1 MNALERKEHVYL
13 TESIL
18 KTLKQNRI
26 ITLFDF
32 LQEEA
37 EKLSTLTKL
46 TLPQVLEIRQEIFK
60 KHSAHLINGA
70 TLFIN
75 SLTCKKYIPTHITS
89 LDEVLGGGIPVGLI
103 TEVCGLA
110 GCGKSQLCMQ
120 LAINSVKESDDS
132 VLYVDTKGDFSAV
145 RIQKILDANGVSYKD
160 MALIMLKIR
169 VVHIW
174 NMEDLITLLENIKN
188 GILKIEKLSLII
200 VDSLPCLMLQHFGDE
215 NKIGLTFLN
224 RVVNNSR
231 YISKEFQTGFIYVN
245 IQTRW
250 IDQDVSEPEEIE
262 SSCTVKDITYNE
274 KRNRC
279 LGKYWQTIPALLLVI
294 EKCSDYDIENNYENC
309 VMIKVIVT
317 RHTNPLLAEN
327 CTLKLNALGVT

>member
-1 MNALERKEHVYL
+1 MTCILHPMNKQWHQNEDLREHVYF

-26 ITLFDF
+26 YTVFDF

-46 TLPQVLEIRQEIFK
+46 TLPQILEIRQEIFK
-60 KHSAHLINGA
+60 KHSANLISGT

-75 SLTCKKYIPTHITS
+75 SLTCKKFIPTHIPS
-89 LDEVLGGGIPVGLI
+89 LDETLGGGIP
-103 TEVCGLA
+103 
-110 GCGKSQLCMQ
+110 
-120 LAINSVKESDDS
+120 
-132 VLYVDTKGDFSAV
+132 
-145 RIQKILDANGVSYKD
+145 D
-160 MALIMLKIR
+160 MAVIMLKIR
-169 VVHIW
+169 VVRIW
-174 NMEDLITLLENIKN
+174 SMDDLIILLENIKS
-188 GILKIEKLSLII
+188 GVLKIENLSLII
-200 VDSLPCLMLQHFGDE
+200 VDSLPCLLFQHFGDD

-231 YISKEFQTGFIYVN
+231 YISKEYQIGIIYVN

-250 IDQDVSEPEEIE
+250 VDQDVSDPEEIE
-262 SSCTVKDITYNE
+262 STATVKDNTYTE

-294 EKCSDYDIENNYENC
+294 EKYSDYNVENNYENC
-309 VMIKVIVT
+309 VMIKVMVT
-317 RHTNPLLAEN
+317 RHFNPLVVEN
-327 CTLKLNALGVT
+327 CILKLNALGVT

>member
-1 MNALERKEHVYL
+1 MNLLDLREHVYF

-26 ITLFDF
+26 YTVFDF

-46 TLPQVLEIRQEIFK
+46 TLPQILEIRQEIFK
-60 KHSAHLINGA
+60 KHSANLISGT

-75 SLTCKKYIPTHITS
+75 SLTCKN
-89 LDEVLGGGIPVGLI
+89 LDETLGGGIPVGLI
-103 TEVCGLA
+103 TEICGLA
-110 GCGKSQLCMQ
+110 GCGKTQLCMQ

-132 VLYVDTKGDFSAV
+132 VLYVDTKGDFSAI
-145 RIQKILDANGVSYKD
+145 RLQKILDANGISYKE
-160 MALIMLKIR
+160 MAKIMLKIR
-169 VVHIW
+169 VVRIW
-174 NMEDLITLLENIKN
+174 SMEDLIILLENIKS
-188 GILKIEKLSLII
+188 GVLKIENLSLII
-200 VDSLPCLMLQHFGDE
+200 VDSLPCLLFQHFGDD

-231 YISKEFQTGFIYVN
+231 YISKEYQIGIIYVN

-250 IDQDVSEPEEIE
+250 VDQDVSDPEEIE
-262 SSCTVKDITYNE
+262 STATVKDNTYTE

-294 EKCSDYDIENNYENC
+294 EKYSDYNVENNYENC
-309 VMIKVIVT
+309 VMIKVMVT
-317 RHTNPLLAEN
+317 RHFNPLVVEN
-327 CTLKLNALGVT
+327 CILKLNALGVT